1 MAQQDK
7 ANLNRDQYKNDAVSY
22 SLQPVE
28 QSLTERQRTGN
39 LT

>member
-1 MAQQDK
+1 MAQQDE
-7 ANLNRDQYKNDAVSY
+7 ANLNLDQYEHDAVGY